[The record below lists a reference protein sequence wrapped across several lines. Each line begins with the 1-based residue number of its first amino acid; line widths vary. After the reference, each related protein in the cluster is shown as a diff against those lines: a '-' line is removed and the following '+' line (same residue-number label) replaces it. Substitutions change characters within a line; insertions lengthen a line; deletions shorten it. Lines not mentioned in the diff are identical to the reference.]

1 MKSPY
6 EKRYKYGFADYL
18 KGKNKNKYRFYYILL
33 ILVMILM
40 GSVLSV

>member
-18 KGKNKNKYRFYYILL
+18 KGKNKNKYRFYYIIL
-33 ILVMILM
+33 ILSMILM
-40 GSVLSV
+40 STILGV

>member
-6 EKRYKYGFADYL
+6 EKRYKYGFSDYL

-33 ILVMILM
+33 ILSMILM
-40 GSVLSV
+40 STMLDI